1 VLDLGLIA
9 FGMMLAVA
17 AFAVLGF
24 WVGGSVVLLGRIGR
38 FPRSAVRVASVAW
51 VILCLAV
58 VVLVML
64 RIKADQPAVLDPQA
78 SRTSNPL
85 SSLGVG
91 FYTFFGFASAIG
103 GGLGFSR
110 GASSADR
117 GDGLFTHR
125 FTGTQVAALAF
136 FALTV
141 LQLGLA
147 AFYPLPPYH
156 CASGSRALDPGDAP
170 TLRGGIAIRHTALFA
185 GAVTWAIW
193 LGILFVGRSGFSRPT
208 KVLGVLSIVAFPFAW
223 TVGLLAS
230 SPCGF

>member
-1 VLDLGLIA
+1 
-9 FGMMLAVA
+9 
-17 AFAVLGF
+17 
-24 WVGGSVVLLGRIGR
+24 
-38 FPRSAVRVASVAW
+38 
-51 VILCLAV
+51 
-58 VVLVML
+58 
-64 RIKADQPAVLDPQA
+64 
-78 SRTSNPL
+78 
-85 SSLGVG
+85 
-91 FYTFFGFASAIG
+91 
-103 GGLGFSR
+103 
-110 GASSADR
+110 
-117 GDGLFTHR
+117 LFTHR
-125 FTGTQVAALAF
+125 FTGTQLAALAF

-193 LGILFVGRSGFSRPT
+193 LGILFVGRSRFSRPT

-230 SPCGF
+230 SPCSF